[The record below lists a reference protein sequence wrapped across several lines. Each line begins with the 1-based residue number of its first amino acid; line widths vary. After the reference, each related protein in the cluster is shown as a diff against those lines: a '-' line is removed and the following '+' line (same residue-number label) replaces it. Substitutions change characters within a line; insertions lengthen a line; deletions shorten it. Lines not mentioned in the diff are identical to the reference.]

1 MLADPP
7 RAVKA
12 DEAQRA
18 GTSEHASEEPGLE
31 ATVAVQR
38 PGLQSQLPIAG
49 APPQGVEQAAGA
61 ALAEALLQPPQLPHA
76 HPQRSRSSRAPDAS
90 RPPPPPPPPPPTLPP
105 AHPPSPPRR

>member
-49 APPQGVEQAAGA
+49 APPQGVEQAARA
-61 ALAEALLQPPQLPHA
+61 ALAEGLLQAPKLPHA
-76 HPQRSRSSRAPDAS
+76 QPQRARSLGGRDAS
-90 RPPPPPPPPPPTLPP
+90 GHAVRLQ
-105 AHPPSPPRR
+105 HGPRDSL